1 MRSRPLC
8 RYSALLLLWI
18 SLFVSCAGSCTDKE
32 ATSTYLYQQAESHI
46 AAGEYTAAEALY
58 QSARQAYPN
67 DFLPAY
73 RMAQLYQQWG
83 RPEAGL
89 RALEDA
95 IRNGL
100 PAEKAE
106 AAQSLRLTLLAQ
118 AGTWEQVA
126 AEAETMSPDAHT
138 LELLTRAHLQRYEC
152 AAARHSAE
160 QWCDRASEEHKKAS
174 ARISGLLAD
183 DPTRICTADADLC
196 ALLATCS
203 DDPSA
208 CDAEIGRA
216 LLRAGDWGLAAC
228 VLTRAV
234 AAHPASAEV
243 HAWLGESL
251 NRLGQTTAARE
262 HLERAVELAPDS
274 AQPWLLLGMHD
285 LQQGRLDIAKSELL
299 RAQRLDPGNPAPCLA
314 MAELKAQRGNYDEVN
329 LWVEAA
335 LARAPTDADLWKAA
349 ARLYLERRLR
359 QPPYPLEA
367 AAGAVTL
374 APDDAEAHLL
384 LGWARFERTEPSAA
398 LDALDVAVELAPDLG
413 HAYYLRGQI
422 QQTLGNPEAAQAD
435 FTRAADLGYFP

>member
-1 MRSRPLC
+1 MRSRPLR

-18 SLFVSCAGSCTDKE
+18 GVLAACTGTEAG
-32 ATSTYLYQQAESHI
+32 YLYQQAEAHI

-58 QSARQAYPN
+58 QSARQAYP
-67 DFLPAY
+67 DDPIPAY

-89 RALEDA
+89 CALEEA
-95 IRNGL
+95 VRNGL
-100 PAEKAE
+100 PVQNDEE
-106 AAQSLRLTLLAQ
+106 AQSLRLTLLAQ
-118 AGTWEQVA
+118 AGAWERVA

-152 AAARHSAE
+152 AAARQSAE
-160 QWCDRASEEHKKAS
+160 QWRDLASEEHKKAS

-183 DPTRICTADADLC
+183 DPTQICTADADLC

-251 NRLGQTTAARE
+251 NRLGESTAARE

-349 ARLYLERRLR
+349 ARLYLQRSLR

-367 AAGAVTL
+367 AEGAVTL

-384 LGWARFERTEPSAA
+384 LGWARFERNELAA
-398 LDALDVAVELAPDLG
+398 ARDTLNIAVELAPNLG
-413 HAYYLRGQI
+413 HAYYLRGQVR
-422 QQTLGNPEAAQAD
+422 QALGNTEAAQAD
-435 FTRAADLGYFP
+435 FTRAANLGYFP